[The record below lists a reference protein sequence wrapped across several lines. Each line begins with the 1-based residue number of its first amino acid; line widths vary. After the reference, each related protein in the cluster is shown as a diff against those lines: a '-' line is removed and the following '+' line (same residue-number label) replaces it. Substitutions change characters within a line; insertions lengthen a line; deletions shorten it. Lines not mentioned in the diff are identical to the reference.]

1 MKEKLESILGAKIP
15 EWTKHGYNGV
25 FQYCPADTPIVY
37 HADVQSY
44 AAVVYLTPN
53 APYEAGTSLFA
64 SKKIK
69 GYRRPAQEQDGLT
82 KEEANSI
89 NDLIFGG
96 NLLDKTA
103 WELVDV
109 IGNVYNRLAIWD
121 SHLLHAAS
129 CYFGTELKNS
139 RLFHMYFFDIEK

>member
-1 MKEKLESILGAKIP
+1 M
-15 EWTKHGYNGV
+15 
-25 FQYCPADTPIVY
+25 
-37 HADVQSY
+37 
-44 AAVVYLTPN
+44 
-53 APYEAGTSLFA
+53 FA